1 MGGTNASLLKKLLL
15 EVLTLFFC
23 RKEVSVHMV
32 FQTSLSDHM
41 ISVCNI
47 GVAEQGSL
55 WQDPPNPD
63 QENNIMAWLRMEGK

>member
-1 MGGTNASLLKKLLL
+1 
-15 EVLTLFFC
+15 
-23 RKEVSVHMV
+23 MV